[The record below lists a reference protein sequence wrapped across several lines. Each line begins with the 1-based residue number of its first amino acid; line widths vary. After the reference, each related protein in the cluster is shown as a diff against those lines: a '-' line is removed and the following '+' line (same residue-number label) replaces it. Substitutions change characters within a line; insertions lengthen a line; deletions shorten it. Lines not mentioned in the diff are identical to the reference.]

1 MNPNDRKQRRNR
13 QNKLENSRTRSKILF
28 IFKRR
33 KSYYHF
39 NASSSSGQ
47 CRRPDE
53 LICLVSSLRGS
64 LFGNKQKLIKFE
76 SFSLPK
82 HLNLDSEWS
91 TQSWMPFTVCHS
103 NQERPARNH
112 IEVQC
117 FANFAKL
124 LVCNLWVVT
133 GRGLGILIRDLDDW
147 LLPNFGIRDVGLK
160 VRRNFQFQTSTVPCF
175 QYRLYI
181 RLCDSH
187 CEFRGSFSR
196 IAMVP
201 ERLLYNLN
209 ANWTAFLNFRSLVK
223 SLY

>member
-1 MNPNDRKQRRNR
+1 MIRSSVETGRINW
-13 QNKLENSRTRSKILF
+13 RTQEHVLKFFSSLSEG
-28 IFKRR
+28 

-117 FANFAKL
+117 KL
-124 LVCNLWVVT
+124 CKT
-133 GRGLGILIRDLDDW
+133 FGLQSLGGHR
-147 LLPNFGIRDVGLK
+147 
-160 VRRNFQFQTSTVPCF
+160 
-175 QYRLYI
+175 
-181 RLCDSH
+181 
-187 CEFRGSFSR
+187 SR
-196 IAMVP
+196 IRNPNSRFGWLTSSELRNSKTSV
-201 ERLLYNLN
+201 
-209 ANWTAFLNFRSLVK
+209 
-223 SLY
+223 